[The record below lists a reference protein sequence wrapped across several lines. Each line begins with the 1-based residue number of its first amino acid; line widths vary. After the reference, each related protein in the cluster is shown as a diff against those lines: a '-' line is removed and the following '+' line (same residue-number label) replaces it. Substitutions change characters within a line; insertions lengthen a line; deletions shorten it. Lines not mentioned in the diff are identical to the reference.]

1 MMYFLSKYRIQ
12 RSSER
17 SQTISPLNLV
27 SERPRNSSIAGTPA
41 DLRDLFRERLER
53 LERVCGG
60 EERSGNLPKVYK
72 FNVAPEQRLIMCKQ
86 AKHGTTTLSQYF
98 VQILTDG

>member
-1 MMYFLSKYRIQ
+1 MVF
-12 RSSER
+12 
-17 SQTISPLNLV
+17 
-27 SERPRNSSIAGTPA
+27 ERPRNSSIAGTPA

-60 EERSGNLPKVYK
+60 EERRSGNLPKVYK

-98 VQILTDG
+98 VQILTHG